1 MTTVR
6 IVRIVSMP
14 GRVILVLVL
23 LVALAL
29 AGAAIAPAAA
39 TSELPIEPFFPRSGN
54 RGYDVKH
61 YDVNLGYQPRSG
73 QLTARD
79 VIEARATS
87 GLRRFSL
94 DLDGLKVTS
103 VSVGGE
109 AAEYSR
115 GRGKV
120 KVVPATPIAKGEMFT
135 VELRYQGVP
144 RKVTDPDGSTEGWY
158 RTKDGAVAVGEPVGT
173 AAWLACNNAPRDKA
187 GFDLQIAVPA
197 GVKAVSNGRLTSRQ
211 KLDGRVRWSWSEPMP
226 MATYLALV
234 DIGVG
239 KLVQGHVGKLPTWTL
254 VDPRLVKASRAAID
268 SLPEIIRWES
278 HMFGSYPFAAAGSV
292 VDAADLEYALE
303 TQTRPIYAFVPDR
316 TTVVHETAHQ
326 WFGDSVSLE
335 RWPNIWLNE
344 GFATW
349 TQWYFA
355 ERHGGRTA
363 QQVFVELYRRPASQI
378 GFWDPPSGHPG
389 QAKNLFAVSTYVRG
403 AMTLQALRDKIG
415 TRHLLRIMRTWVTEH
430 RYGHGDIEEFIVL
443 ANRIS
448 GEHLR
453 DFFNR
458 WLFERGKP

>member
-1 MTTVR
+1 MSKAR
-6 IVRIVSMP
+6 RFLAA
-14 GRVILVLVL
+14 LVV
-23 LVALAL
+23 VVVC
-29 AGAAIAPAAA
+29 AGAAIASAANA
-39 TSELPIEPFFPRSGN
+39 PEKPTEPFFPRSGN
-54 RGYDVKH
+54 RGYDVTH
-61 YDVNLGYQPRSG
+61 YDVTLGYQSRSG
-73 QLTARD
+73 VLNARD

-103 VSVGGE
+103 VSVDGE
-109 AAEYSR
+109 AAAYTR

-120 KVVPATPIAKGEMFT
+120 KIVPAVPIAKGAAFT
-135 VELRYQGVP
+135 VELRYEGVP
-144 RKVTDPDGSTEGWY
+144 RKVIDPDGSTEGWY
-158 RTKDGAVAVGEPVGT
+158 RTSDGAIGVGEPVGT
-173 AAWLACNNAPRDKA
+173 AAWLACNNVPRDKA
-187 GFDLQIAVPA
+187 SFDIAITVPA
-197 GVKAVSNGRLTSRQ
+197 GVKAVSNGRLVSRQ
-211 KLDGRVRWSWSEPMP
+211 KVDRRVRWSWSEPAP

-234 DIGVG
+234 DIGDG

-254 VDPRLVKASRAAID
+254 VDPRLVKRSRAAID
-268 SLPEIIRWES
+268 SLPEVIRWES
-278 HMFGSYPFAAAGSV
+278 HIYGPYPFAAAGSV
-292 VDAADLEYALE
+292 VDLADLQYALE
-303 TQTRPIYAFVPDR
+303 TQTRPIYAFAPNR

-355 ERHGGRTA
+355 EQHGGRSA
-363 QQVFVELYRRPASQI
+363 QSVFADLYRRPASET

-389 QAKNLFAVSTYVRG
+389 QAKNLFVTSTYVRG

-415 TRHLLRIMRTWVTEH
+415 THDLLQIMRTWAAEH
-430 RYGHGDIEEFIVL
+430 RHANGDIEEFIAL

-453 DFFNR
+453 GFFNR
-458 WLFERGKP
+458 WLFQRGKP

>member
-1 MTTVR
+1 MAA
-6 IVRIVSMP
+6 VRIVSLP
-14 GRVILVLVL
+14 RNAAFA
-23 LVALAL
+23 VALVVGLMLASGASAL
-29 AGAAIAPAAA
+29 AAPKQP
-39 TSELPIEPFFPRSGN
+39 SEPFFPRSGN
-54 RGYDVKH
+54 RGYNAKH
-61 YDVNLGYQPRSG
+61 YDVSLGYQPRSG

-79 VIEARATS
+79 VVEARATS

-103 VSVGGE
+103 VSVDGE

-120 KVVPATPIAKGEMFT
+120 KIVPAKPVPKGEGFA
-135 VELRYQGVP
+135 VELRYQGQP

-158 RTKDGAVAVGEPVGT
+158 RTKDGAAGVGEPVGT

-187 GFDLQIAVPA
+187 SFDIQITVPA
-197 GVKAVSNGRLTSRQ
+197 GVKAMSNGRLVSRQ
-211 KLDGRVRWSWSEPMP
+211 KVDRRVRWSWSEPAP

-234 DIGVG
+234 DIGDG
-239 KLVQGHVGKLPTWTL
+239 KLVQGQIGRLPTWTL
-254 VDPRLVKASRAAID
+254 IDPRLLKKSKAAID
-268 SLPEIIRWES
+268 SLPEIIPFETKIY
-278 HMFGSYPFAAAGSV
+278 GPYPFAAAGSV
-292 VDAADLEYALE
+292 VDVASLHYALE
-303 TQTRPIYAFVPDR
+303 TQTRPIYAFAPDR

-355 ERHGGRTA
+355 EQHGGRTA
-363 QQVFVELYRRPASQI
+363 QSVFAELYRRPASQT
-378 GFWDPPSGHPG
+378 GFWNPPSGHPG
-389 QAKNLFAVSTYVRG
+389 QARNLYAVSTYVRG

-415 TRHLLRIMRTWVTEH
+415 THDLLRIMRTWATEH
-430 RYGHGDIEEFIVL
+430 RYGHGDIEEFIAL
-443 ANRIS
+443 ANKVS

-453 DFFNR
+453 GFFRR
-458 WLFERGKP
+458 WLFQRGKP

>member
-1 MTTVR
+1 MSR
-6 IVRIVSMP
+6 ISR
-14 GRVILVLVL
+14 L
-23 LVALAL
+23 LVVPFAALAL
-29 AGAAIAPAAA
+29 AVGTTASAAA
-39 TSELPIEPFFPRSGN
+39 APKQPSEPFFPRSGN
-54 RGYDVKH
+54 RGYDVQH

-73 QLTARD
+73 MLTARD
-79 VIEARATS
+79 VVEARAAT
-87 GLRRFSL
+87 GLRKFSL

-103 VSVGGE
+103 VSVDGE

-120 KVVPATPIAKGEMFT
+120 KVVPATRIAKGEAFT

-144 RKVTDPDGSTEGWY
+144 RKVIDPDGSTEGWY

-187 GFDLQIAVPA
+187 SFDIEIAVPA
-197 GVKAVSNGRLTSRQ
+197 GVKAVSNGRLVSRQ
-211 KLDGRVRWSWSEPMP
+211 KVGGRVRWSWSEPKS

-234 DIGVG
+234 DIGNG
-239 KLVQGHVGKLPTWTL
+239 KLVQGRVGKLPTWTL
-254 VDPRLVKASRAAID
+254 VDPELAKASRAAID

-278 HMFGSYPFAAAGSV
+278 RIYGPYPFAAAGSV
-292 VDAADLEYALE
+292 VDVAKLEYALE
-303 TQTRPIYAFVPDR
+303 TQTRPIYAFAPDR

-344 GFATW
+344 GLATW
-349 TQWYFA
+349 TQWYYA
-355 ERHGGRTA
+355 EQHGGRSA
-363 QQVFVELYRRPASQI
+363 QQVFAELYRRPASAT

-415 TRHLLRIMRTWVTEH
+415 TQDLLRILRAWATEH
-430 RYGHGDIEEFIVL
+430 RYGHGDIEGFIAL
-443 ANRIS
+443 ANRVS

-453 DFFNR
+453 GFFHR
-458 WLFERGKP
+458 WLFECGKP

>member
-1 MTTVR
+1 MSR
-6 IVRIVSMP
+6 SSR
-14 GRVILVLVL
+14 L
-23 LVALAL
+23 LVVPLAAFALAV
-29 AGAAIAPAAA
+29 GAA
-39 TSELPIEPFFPRSGN
+39 TSAAAPKQPNEPFFPRSGN

-73 QLTARD
+73 VLTARD
-79 VIEARATS
+79 VIEARATT
-87 GLRRFSL
+87 GLRKFSL

-103 VSVGGE
+103 VGVDGE

-120 KVVPATPIAKGEMFT
+120 KVVPAARIAKGEAFT

-144 RKVTDPDGSTEGWY
+144 RKVIDPDGSTEGWY

-187 GFDLQIAVPA
+187 SFDIRITVPA
-197 GVKAVSNGRLTSRQ
+197 GLKAVSNGRLVARE
-211 KLDGRVRWSWSEPMP
+211 KLDGRVRWSWSEPKP

-234 DIGVG
+234 DIGNG
-239 KLVQGHVGKLPTWTL
+239 KLVQGHVGRLPTWTL
-254 VDPRLVKASRAAID
+254 VDPALAKASRAAIG

-278 HMFGSYPFAAAGSV
+278 HIYGPYPFAAAGSV
-292 VDAADLEYALE
+292 VDVAKLEYALE
-303 TQTRPIYAFVPDR
+303 TQTRPIYAFAPDR

-344 GFATW
+344 GLATW
-349 TQWYFA
+349 TQWYYA
-355 ERHGGRTA
+355 EQHGGRSA
-363 QQVFVELYRRPASQI
+363 QQVFAELYRRPASAT
-378 GFWDPPSGHPG
+378 GFWDPPSGRPG

-403 AMTLQALRDKIG
+403 AMTLQALRNKIG
-415 TRHLLRIMRTWVTEH
+415 THDLLRILRTWATEH
-430 RYGHGDIEEFIVL
+430 RYGHGDIEGFIAL
-443 ANRIS
+443 ANRVS

-453 DFFNR
+453 GFFHR
-458 WLFERGKP
+458 WLFQRGKP

>member
-1 MTTVR
+1 MSR
-6 IVRIVSMP
+6 SSR
-14 GRVILVLVL
+14 L
-23 LVALAL
+23 LPALLAALAL
-29 AGAAIAPAAA
+29 TGGAVAAA
-39 TSELPIEPFFPRSGN
+39 AEGPKQVSEPFFPRSGN
-54 RGYDVKH
+54 AGYDVKH
-61 YDVNLGYQPRSG
+61 YDAILGYQPRSG
-73 QLTARD
+73 MLTARD
-79 VIEARATS
+79 TVEARATS
-87 GLRRFSL
+87 GLRKFSL

-103 VSVGGE
+103 VSVDGE
-109 AAEYSR
+109 AAKYSR
-115 GRGKV
+115 GKGKV
-120 KVVPATPIAKGEMFT
+120 KVVPGTPIAKGEAFT

-187 GFDLQIAVPA
+187 SFDLEIAVPR
-197 GVKAVSNGRLTSRQ
+197 GLKAVSNGRLMSRR
-211 KLDGRVRWSWSEPMP
+211 KAGGRVRWSWSEPKP

-234 DIGVG
+234 DIGDG

-254 VDPRLVKASRAAID
+254 VDPRLVKKSRAAID
-268 SLPEIIRWES
+268 SLPEIIRWEQ
-278 HMFGSYPFAAAGSV
+278 HIYGPYPFAAAGSV
-292 VDAADLEYALE
+292 VDVANLQYALE
-303 TQTRPIYAFVPDR
+303 TQTRPIYAFAPDR

-355 ERHGGRTA
+355 EQHGGRSA
-363 QQVFVELYRRPASQI
+363 QQVFAELYRRPASET
-378 GFWDPPSGHPG
+378 GFWNPPSGHPG

-415 TRHLLRIMRTWVTEH
+415 TQDMLKILRTWVTEH
-430 RYGHGDIEEFIVL
+430 RYAHGDIEGFIAL
-443 ANRIS
+443 ANHVS
-448 GEHLR
+448 GKHLR
-453 DFFNR
+453 GFFDR

>member
-1 MTTVR
+1 MTRVR
-6 IVRIVSMP
+6 NLCRSQCAVLALSLIV
-14 GRVILVLVL
+14 L
-23 LVALAL
+23 LAL
-29 AGAAIAPAAA
+29 AGAARASAASAPEHP
-39 TSELPIEPFFPRSGN
+39 TEPFFPRSGN

-61 YDVNLGYQPRSG
+61 YDISLGYQPRSG
-73 QLTARD
+73 ELTARD
-79 VIEARATS
+79 VIEARSTS
-87 GLRRFSL
+87 GLKRFSL
-94 DLDGLKVTS
+94 DLDGLMVTS
-103 VSVGGE
+103 VSVDGE
-109 AAEYSR
+109 AADYSR

-120 KVVPATPIAKGEMFT
+120 KIVPAASIAKGEAFT

-144 RKVTDPDGSTEGWY
+144 RKVIDPDGSTEGWY
-158 RTKDGAVAVGEPVGT
+158 RTRDGAVGVGEPVGT

-187 GFDLQIAVPA
+187 SFDIQITVPA
-197 GVKAVSNGRLTSRQ
+197 GVKAVSNGRLVSRQ
-211 KLDGRVRWSWSEPMP
+211 KVDRRVRWSWSEPAP

-234 DIGVG
+234 DIGDG
-239 KLVQGHVGKLPTWTL
+239 KLVTGHVGKLPTWTL
-254 VDPRLVKASRAAID
+254 VDPRLVKRSRAAVD

-278 HMFGSYPFAAAGSV
+278 HIYGPYPFAAAGSV
-292 VDAADLEYALE
+292 VDVADLEYALE

-355 ERHGGRTA
+355 EQHGGRTA
-363 QQVFVELYRRPASQI
+363 QQVFAKLYRRPASET
-378 GFWDPPSGHPG
+378 GFWDPPPGRPG

-415 TRHLLRIMRTWVTEH
+415 TADLLRIMRTWAAEH
-430 RYGHGDIEEFIVL
+430 RHANGDIEEFIAL
-443 ANRIS
+443 SNRIS
-448 GEHLR
+448 GQHLR
-453 DFFNR
+453 GFFQR

>member
-1 MTTVR
+1 MVGM
-6 IVRIVSMP
+6 RIVSLP
-14 GRVILVLVL
+14 RRVAF
-23 LVALAL
+23 ALAL
-29 AGAAIAPAAA
+29 SCALVLASAAVATAASAPEQP
-39 TSELPIEPFFPRSGN
+39 SEPFFPRSGN

-61 YDVNLGYQPRSG
+61 YDVTLGYQPRSG
-73 QLTARD
+73 ELNARD

-103 VSVGGE
+103 VSVDG
-109 AAEYSR
+109 ASAEYSR

-120 KVVPATPIAKGEMFT
+120 KIVPAAPIAKGEAFT

-158 RTKDGAVAVGEPVGT
+158 RTRDGAVAVGEPVGT
-173 AAWLACNNAPRDKA
+173 AAWLACDNAPRDKA
-187 GFDLQIAVPA
+187 SFDIQITVPA
-197 GVKAVSNGRLTSRQ
+197 GVKAVSNGRLVSRQ
-211 KLDGRVRWSWSEPMP
+211 KVDRRVRWAWSEPAP

-234 DIGVG
+234 DIGDG

-254 VDPRLVKASRAAID
+254 IDPRLVKRSRAAID

-278 HMFGSYPFAAAGSV
+278 HIYGPYPFAAAGSV
-292 VDAADLEYALE
+292 VDVADLEYALE
-303 TQTRPIYAFVPDR
+303 TQTRPIYAFAPNR

-326 WFGDSVSLE
+326 WFGDSVGLE

-349 TQWYFA
+349 TQWYYA
-355 ERHGGRTA
+355 EQHGGPSA
-363 QQVFVELYRRPASQI
+363 QSVFARLYRRPASQRK
-378 GFWDPPSGHPG
+378 FWNPPSGHPG
-389 QAKNLFAVSTYVRG
+389 KAKNLFAVSTYVRG

-415 TRHLLRIMRTWVTEH
+415 THDLLRTLRTWATEH
-430 RYGHGDIEEFIVL
+430 RYAHGDIEAFIAL

-453 DFFNR
+453 GFFQR
-458 WLFERGKP
+458 WLFQRGKP

>member
-1 MTTVR
+1 MSR
-6 IVRIVSMP
+6 
-14 GRVILVLVL
+14 GRRLSVAAVVGAAAAL
-23 LVALAL
+23 LAVGGA
-29 AGAAIAPAAA
+29 AGAPAQQG
-39 TSELPIEPFFPRSGN
+39 EPFFPRSGN
-54 RGYDVKH
+54 RGYDVRH
-61 YDVNLGYQPRSG
+61 YDVSLGYQPRSG

-87 GLRRFSL
+87 GLSRFSL

-103 VSVGGE
+103 VSVNGE
-109 AAEYSR
+109 AAKYSR

-120 KVVPATPIAKGEMFT
+120 KIVPAARIAKGEAFT

-144 RKVTDPDGSTEGWY
+144 RKVIDPDGSPEGWY
-158 RTKDGAVAVGEPVGT
+158 RTKDGAIGVGEPVGT

-187 GFDLQIAVPA
+187 SFDIQISAPA
-197 GVKAVSNGRLTSRQ
+197 GVKAVSNGRLLSRQ
-211 KLDGRVRWSWSEPMP
+211 KVGGRVRWSWSEPKP

-234 DIGVG
+234 DIGKG
-239 KLVQGHVGKLPTWTL
+239 KLVTGHVGKLPTWTL
-254 VDPRLVKASRAAID
+254 IDPRLEKKSRAAID

-278 HMFGSYPFAAAGSV
+278 NIYGPYPFAAAGSV
-292 VDAADLEYALE
+292 VDVADLQYALE
-303 TQTRPIYAFVPDR
+303 TQTRPIYAFAPNR

-355 ERHGGRTA
+355 EKHGGRTA
-363 QQVFVELYRRPASQI
+363 QSVFAELYRRPASQT

-415 TRHLLRIMRTWVTEH
+415 THDLLRTMRTWATEH
-430 RYGHGDIEEFIVL
+430 RYGHGDIEEFIAL
-443 ANRIS
+443 ANQVS

-453 DFFNR
+453 GFFQR